1 MKRLFLILMF
11 LIVTVFAFSGPGFFI
26 SFFPVLSLNNLPA
39 HDRDYRP
46 TMYDMYD
53 YFTYPAFATFGI
65 ELSGP
70 SYRALLRFDFR
81 QDLSA
86 YLRGK
91 GWSNLPQE
99 LSLYRHR
106 SAQGRTGRIRELP
119 DQTFGRQEE
128 APLRA
133 GHVQLR
139 VVGNRSLLRTSVV
152 RFEHRGLL
160 RQIFLQL
167 FPHLFR

>member
-86 YLRGK
+86 YLRGR
-91 GWSNLPQE
+91 GWSNLP
-99 LSLYRHR
+99 LDPNKNSL
-106 SAQGRTGRIRELP
+106 
-119 DQTFGRQEE
+119 
-128 APLRA
+128 
-133 GHVQLR
+133 
-139 VVGNRSLLRTSVV
+139 
-152 RFEHRGLL
+152 
-160 RQIFLQL
+160 
-167 FPHLFR
+167 